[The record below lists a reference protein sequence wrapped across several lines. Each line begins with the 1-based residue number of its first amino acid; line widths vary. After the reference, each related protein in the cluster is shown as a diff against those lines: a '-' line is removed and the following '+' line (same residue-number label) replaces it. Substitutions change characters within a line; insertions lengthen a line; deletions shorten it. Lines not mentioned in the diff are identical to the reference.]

1 MIGMYRSPEQAQY
14 AKLIQQAVSKPGA
27 PLLAG
32 AAPGLGK
39 THGYAIPLL
48 LSGKKVAIA
57 MSTRQLIAQFM
68 ASDALAAAQAAL
80 AAAGRPAATVVALQT
95 RRQFETEA
103 AYRAHKAMALDADVL
118 VLTHM
123 AVLIDTHIPTYAQL
137 RQRDVLL
144 FDEADLLADAADLR
158 STFRIE
164 AEALARAG
172 LENAISQ
179 KAVET
184 IAKQTDDPEE
194 KAVATAILRALVKPA
209 WYKVVGKDDNGD
221 LVLTHR
227 MPGRML
233 RPLINDMPRCI
244 FTSGTLTVS
253 GRFDHFV
260 KAIGLTAL
268 APESQHID
276 PAQHG
281 QLRVEVASEVLTP
294 AQQADRI
301 QHAARPVLVL
311 TTSHETTAALGALCP
326 SAICR
331 EPGEALMDAVAR
343 CPDDGILIAAG
354 AWSGLD
360 APRLRWQTVV
370 IPTTPYGKPLTLDA
384 EQISPYQ
391 DSKVVAI
398 RRTNQGLH
406 RGLRTTDAT
415 CTLLLL
421 DPRSSRTDLR
431 QAIPHRFSVD
441 WDSVAEGSVV
451 VQAHVAFERDR
462 NSTLREKALRRRGQQ
477 CEAPGCAVNQ
487 KHLLDVHHL
496 IPIANGPR
504 NTGIDDLRVLCK
516 NHHADAHQAMREADF
531 LSVETAK
538 NQTKTV
544 T

>member
-1 MIGMYRSPEQAQY
+1 VKGPYRSTQQAQY
-14 AKLIQQAVSKPGA
+14 AKLITRAVSKPGA

-48 LSGKKVAIA
+48 CSGKKVAIA
-57 MSTRQLIAQFM
+57 MSTRQLIDQFM
-68 ASDALAAAQAAL
+68 ASDALTAAQAAL
-80 AAAGRPAATVVALQT
+80 AAEGRPAATLVALQP
-95 RRQFETEA
+95 RRQFETAA
-103 AYRAHKAMALDADVL
+103 AYRAHKTAALHADVL

-123 AVLIDTHIPTYAQL
+123 GVLIDTHIPAYAQL

-158 STFRIE
+158 STYRIE
-164 AEALARAG
+164 AEALAHAG
-172 LENAISQ
+172 LENA
-179 KAVET
+179 APAEVVET
-184 IAKQTDDPEE
+184 IIKKTDDPEE
-194 KAVATAILRALVKPA
+194 KAVAIAIQRALAKPA

-233 RPLINDMPRCI
+233 RPLINDIPRCI

-253 GRFDHFV
+253 NRFDHFV
-260 KAIGLTAL
+260 KAIGLTAV

-276 PAQHG
+276 PVQHG
-281 QLRVEVASEVLTP
+281 QLRVEVVSETLTP
-294 AQQADRI
+294 EAQ
-301 QHAARPVLVL
+301 AARIKQAKTPVLVL
-311 TTSHETTAALGALCP
+311 TTSHATTAALGELCP
-326 SAICR
+326 GAICR
-331 EPGEALMDAVAR
+331 APGEALMDAVAR

-370 IPTTPYGKPLTLDA
+370 IPKTPYGKPLILDA
-384 EQISPYQ
+384 QQISAYV

-421 DPRSSRTDLR
+421 DPRSRRADLR
-431 QAIPHRFSVD
+431 QAIPRRYLVD

-451 VQAHVAFERDR
+451 LRTHLARERD
-462 NSTLREKALRRRGQQ
+462 NSLRKKTLRLRGQH
-477 CEAPGCAVNQ
+477 CEHPGCTVTQAY
-487 KHLLDVHHL
+487 LLDVHHL
-496 IPIANGPR
+496 NPIANGPR

-516 NHHADAHQAMREADF
+516 NHHTDAHQAMRDADF
-531 LSVETAK
+531 LKVKTPEKPAETG
-538 NQTKTV
+538 T
-544 T
+544 

>member
-1 MIGMYRSPEQAQY
+1 VKGPYRSPQQAQY
-14 AKLIQQAVSKPGA
+14 AKLIERAVSKPGA

-48 LSGKKVAIA
+48 CSGKKVAIA
-57 MSTRQLIAQFM
+57 MSTRQLIDQFI

-80 AAAGRPAATVVALQT
+80 EAEGRPAATVVALQP
-95 RRQFETEA
+95 RRQFETA
-103 AYRAHKAMALDADVL
+103 VAYSAHKTAALDADVL

-123 AVLIDTHIPTYAQL
+123 GVLIDTHIPAYAQL
-137 RQRDVLL
+137 RQRAVLL

-158 STFRIE
+158 STYRIE

-172 LENAISQ
+172 VENATPT

-184 IAKQTDDPEE
+184 IIKKSDDPEE
-194 KAVATAILRALVKPA
+194 KAVATAIQRALAEPA
-209 WYKVVGKDDNGD
+209 WYKVIGKEDNGD

-233 RPLINDMPRCI
+233 RTLINDMPRCI

-260 KAIGLTAL
+260 KAIGLTAV

-276 PAQHG
+276 PVQHG
-281 QLRVEVASEVLTP
+281 QLRVEVASEALTP
-294 AQQADRI
+294 EAQAERI
-301 QHAARPVLVL
+301 MHAATPVLVL
-311 TTSHETTAALGALCP
+311 TTSHATTAALGSLCP
-326 SAICR
+326 GAICR
-331 EPGEALMDAVAR
+331 APGEALMDAVAR

-370 IPTTPYGKPLTLDA
+370 IPKTPYGKPLILDA
-384 EQISPYQ
+384 QQISAYV

-421 DPRSSRTDLR
+421 DPDSRRADLR
-431 QAIPHRFSVD
+431 QAIPRRFLVD
-441 WDSVAEGSVV
+441 WDSVAEGSLVLRTHF
-451 VQAHVAFERDR
+451 ARERKKG
-462 NSTLREKALRRRGQQ
+462 LREKTLSRRGQH
-477 CEAPGCAVNQ
+477 CEHPGCTATQ
-487 KHLLDVHHL
+487 EHLLEVHHL
-496 IPIANGPR
+496 NPIANGPR
-504 NTGIDDLRVLCK
+504 DTVTDDLRVLCK
-516 NHHADAHQAMREADF
+516 NHHADAHQAMRKADF
-531 LSVETAK
+531 LKV
-538 NQTKTV
+538 KT
-544 T
+544 TEKRAEADT

>member
-1 MIGMYRSPEQAQY
+1 MKGPYRSTQQAQY
-14 AKLIQQAVSKPGA
+14 AKLITRAVSKPGA

-48 LSGKKVAIA
+48 SSGKKVAIA
-57 MSTRQLIAQFM
+57 MSTRPLIDQFM

-80 AAAGRPAATVVALQT
+80 AAEGRPAATVVALQP
-95 RRQFETEA
+95 RRQFETAA
-103 AYRAHKAMALDADVL
+103 AYRAHKTAALHADVL

-123 AVLIDTHIPTYAQL
+123 GVLIDTHIPAYAQL

-158 STFRIE
+158 STYRIE
-164 AEALARAG
+164 AEALAHAD
-172 LENAISQ
+172 LENA
-179 KAVET
+179 APAEVVET
-184 IAKQTDDPEE
+184 IIKKTDDPEE
-194 KAVATAILRALVKPA
+194 KAVAIAIQRALAKPA
-209 WYKVVGKDDNGD
+209 WYKVVGKDDNRD

-233 RPLINDMPRCI
+233 RPLINDIPRCI

-260 KAIGLTAL
+260 KAIGLTAV

-276 PAQHG
+276 PEQHG
-281 QLRVEVASEVLTP
+281 QLRVEVVSETLTP
-294 AQQADRI
+294 EAQAERIKQAKT
-301 QHAARPVLVL
+301 PVLVL
-311 TTSHETTAALGALCP
+311 TTSHATTAALGDLCP
-326 SAICR
+326 GAICR
-331 EPGEALMDAVAR
+331 APGEALMDAVAR
-343 CPDDGILIAAG
+343 CPDHGILIAAG

-370 IPTTPYGKPLTLDA
+370 IPKTPYGKPLILDA
-384 EQISPYQ
+384 QQISAYV

-421 DPRSSRTDLR
+421 DPDSRCADLR
-431 QAIPHRFSVD
+431 QAIPRRFWVD

-451 VQAHVAFERDR
+451 LRTHLARDR
-462 NSTLREKALRRRGQQ
+462 DSSLRKKTLRLRGQH
-477 CEAPGCAVNQ
+477 CEHPGCTVTQAY
-487 KHLLDVHHL
+487 LLDVHHL
-496 IPIANGPR
+496 NPIANGPR

-516 NHHADAHQAMREADF
+516 NHHTEALHAMRDADF
-531 LSVETAK
+531 LKVKTPEKPAETG
-538 NQTKTV
+538 T
-544 T
+544 

>member
-1 MIGMYRSPEQAQY
+1 MTGPYRSPEQAAY
-14 AKLIQQAVSKPGA
+14 ASRIQQAVSKPGA

-39 THGYAIPLL
+39 THGYTIPLL
-48 LSGKKVAIA
+48 CSGKRVAIA
-57 MSTRQLIAQFM
+57 MSTRQLMAQFM
-68 ASDALAAAQAAL
+68 ESDALAVAQAAAL
-80 AAAGRPAATVVALQT
+80 SAGRDAATVVALQP
-95 RRQFETEA
+95 RQQFETDA
-103 AYRAHKAMALDADVL
+103 AYRLHKAAAHAADVL

-123 AVLIDTHIPTYAQL
+123 GALIDTHFPTYANL
-137 RQRDVLL
+137 RARDVLL

-164 AEALARAG
+164 AEALARARVD
-172 LENAISQ
+172 NATPQAAAEAILTQS
-179 KAVET
+179 
-184 IAKQTDDPEE
+184 DDPEE
-194 KAVATAILRALVKPA
+194 KAAATAILRALAKPA

-233 RPLINDMPRCI
+233 RPLIAAMPRCI

-260 KAIGLTAL
+260 KAIGLTAI

-281 QLRVEVASEVLTP
+281 QLRVEATSDTLTP
-294 AQQADRI
+294 IEQAARI
-301 QHAARPVLVL
+301 NKAARPVLVL
-311 TTSHETTAALGALCP
+311 TTSHATTAELGSLCTGTV
-326 SAICR
+326 CR
-331 EPGEALMDAVAR
+331 QPGESLMDAVAR

-370 IPTTPYGKPLTLDA
+370 IPKTPYGKPITLDA
-384 EQISPYQ
+384 QQISPYL
-391 DSKVVAI
+391 DSKVVAL

-406 RGLRTTDAT
+406 RGLRTTDAV

-421 DPRSSRTDLR
+421 DPRSSRTALR
-431 QAIPHRFSVD
+431 QAIPERFTVD
-441 WDSVAEGSVV
+441 WDRVAEGSAVL
-451 VQAHVAFERDR
+451 QAHAAFERER
-462 NSTLREKALRRRGQQ
+462 NSSLRDKALRRRGQQ
-477 CEAPGCAVNQ
+477 CEAEGCAVSQ

-516 NHHADAHQAMREADF
+516 NHHAEAHYAMRETDF
-531 LSVETAK
+531 LLAETTE
-538 NQTKTV
+538 NQAETGT
-544 T
+544 